1 MLTDLIPGPRLS
13 HPEGV
18 SKVYQRGGPP
28 QKRIESLSANWS
40 DPRSVSESI
49 KIHIAQSP
57 QSTPSP
63 PAPPEPLS
71 GWGTPAREGGGSGEG
86 KSYQKRIRIR
96 SALFCIKKMDKLS
109 EAILDTILG
118 MVALGDACQYALDAL
133 FDAV

>member
-1 MLTDLIPGPRLS
+1 MIPFDTLSDAVAMHLSRIPCSNNVVVLLLLTAMLTNLIPGPRLS

-18 SKVYQRGGPP
+18 SKVYQKGGPP

-40 DPRSVSESI
+40 DPTSVSESI

-71 GWGTPAREGGGSGEG
+71 GWGTPARGGGPGRANRIKSVSVSGLH
-86 KSYQKRIRIR
+86 Y
-96 SALFCIKKMDKLS
+96 SAL
-109 EAILDTILG
+109 EANG
-118 MVALGDACQYALDAL
+118 
-133 FDAV
+133 